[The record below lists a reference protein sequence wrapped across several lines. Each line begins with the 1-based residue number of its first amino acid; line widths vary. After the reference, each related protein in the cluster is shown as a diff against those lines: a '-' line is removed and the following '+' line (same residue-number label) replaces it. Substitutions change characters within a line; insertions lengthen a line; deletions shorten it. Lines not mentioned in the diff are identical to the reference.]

1 MAGEWLGMLGA
12 AVVASVVDMC
22 SEDLDDESRVV
33 DEVTLGGANAVAGD
47 AASSAPVRERKAL
60 ASFMM
65 AGVS

>member
-1 MAGEWLGMLGA
+1 MAGEWLGILGA

-22 SEDLDDESRVV
+22 SEDLDESRVV